1 MIDGLAGNDKLFF
14 IAACND
20 VRRCDPALVR
30 AGRLNPVVEIGLPG
44 LTDLEKMF
52 RVRLGQD
59 LEDADLTDICEMTLG
74 GAGADVERIVAD
86 ARRVARH
93 DRGRP
98 LRMSD
103 LRSVVR
109 EADDRP
115 EALRRRA
122 AVHEAGHIILDVSF
136 YGPAG
141 VHATINVSRDSAGA
155 VVRTELPRLPGTYD
169 DYFRRL
175 QMLLAGRTAESL
187 ILGSVSHGAGGAAG
201 SDLERAAGAAAAMVG
216 SFGLAGARPL
226 LYLGP
231 RDRPDELLAYADVR
245 LAANDELVK
254 AELACRKLLMLKIG
268 AVRAVADRLLK
279 DGRIDGATVEVL
291 INGHAETA
299 QPTATAAVRQHGGLG
314 PRIKTDDSK

>member
-1 MIDGLAGNDKLFF
+1 
-14 IAACND
+14 
-20 VRRCDPALVR
+20 
-30 AGRLNPVVEIGLPG
+30 
-44 LTDLEKMF
+44 
-52 RVRLGQD
+52 
-59 LEDADLTDICEMTLG
+59 
-74 GAGADVERIVAD
+74 
-86 ARRVARH
+86 
-93 DRGRP
+93 
-98 LRMSD
+98 
-103 LRSVVR
+103 
-109 EADDRP
+109 
-115 EALRRRA
+115 
-122 AVHEAGHIILDVSF
+122 
-136 YGPAG
+136 
-141 VHATINVSRDSAGA
+141 
-155 VVRTELPRLPGTYD
+155 
-169 DYFRRL
+169 
-175 QMLLAGRTAESL
+175 
-187 ILGSVSHGAGGAAG
+187 
-201 SDLERAAGAAAAMVG
+201 MVG